1 VGIIHYLIIIL
12 LTPILLLLNF
22 RLLVFN
28 QNFYKMEFA
37 KLGVYENFD
46 SREVVNFEAKELIN
60 FYCCDSQLSPTFY
73 SQREILHLMDVK
85 NLINLVNLYLYV
97 LIWSALTCL
106 VYVIH
111 KKAFKFSAH
120 NLNVAALITIISIIS
135 LWFFSKL
142 NFDSIFVN
150 FHQLTFS
157 NNYWLL
163 PKEANLIKLFP
174 PQFFVDFANQVA
186 LQTITMAAII
196 LIISEVFKKKYA
208 AKKH

>member
-1 VGIIHYLIIIL
+1 
-12 LTPILLLLNF
+12 
-22 RLLVFN
+22 
-28 QNFYKMEFA
+28 MEFA
-37 KLGVYENFD
+37 KLGVYENFA
-46 SREVVNFEAKELIN
+46 SSEVVNFEARQLIN
-60 FYCCDSQLSPTFY
+60 FYCCDGELSPTFY
-73 SQREILHLMDVK
+73 SQREILHLVDVK
-85 NLINLVNLYLYV
+85 NLIKLVNLYLYV
-97 LIWSALTCL
+97 LIWAALTCMF
-106 VYVIH
+106 YVIH

-120 NLNVAALITIISIIS
+120 NLNMAALITFTSIFS

-150 FHQLTFS
+150 FHHLSFS

-186 LQTITMAAII
+186 LQTITMAEII

>member
-1 VGIIHYLIIIL
+1 M
-12 LTPILLLLNF
+12 
-22 RLLVFN
+22 FN
-28 QNFYKMEFA
+28 QNFYKMEFV
-37 KLGVYENFD
+37 KLEVYENFASSEIVD
-46 SREVVNFEAKELIN
+46 FEARQLIN

-85 NLINLVNLYLYV
+85 NLIKLVNLYLYV

-120 NLNVAALITIISIIS
+120 YLNVAALITITSIIA
-135 LWFFSKL
+135 LWLFSKL

-196 LIISEVFKKKYA
+196 LIVTEVVKKKYA

>member
-1 VGIIHYLIIIL
+1 MGIIHYLIIIL

-37 KLGVYENFD
+37 KLGVYESFA
-46 SREVVNFEAKELIN
+46 SSEVVNFEARQLIN
-60 FYCCDSQLSPTFY
+60 FYCCDGELSSTFY
-73 SQREILHLMDVK
+73 SQREILHLIDVK
-85 NLINLVNLYLYV
+85 NLIKLVNLYLYV
-97 LIWSALTCL
+97 LIWAALTCL
-106 VYVIH
+106 IYVIH
-111 KKAFKFSAH
+111 KKEFKFSAH
-120 NLNVAALITIISIIS
+120 NLNIASLITIVSIIT
-135 LWFFSKL
+135 LWLFSKL

-196 LIISEVFKKKYA
+196 LIISHLLTKRHVS
-208 AKKH
+208 KKH

>member
-1 VGIIHYLIIIL
+1 M
-12 LTPILLLLNF
+12 
-22 RLLVFN
+22 FN

-37 KLGVYENFD
+37 KLGVYENFA
-46 SREVVNFEAKELIN
+46 SSEVVNFEARQLIN
-60 FYCCDSQLSPTFY
+60 FYCCDGELSPTFY
-73 SQREILHLMDVK
+73 SQREISHLIDVK
-85 NLINLVNLYLYV
+85 NLIKLVNLYLYV

-120 NLNVAALITIISIIS
+120 NLNMAALITIISIIT
-135 LWFFSKL
+135 LWLFSKL

-163 PKEANLIKLFP
+163 SKEANLIKLFP
-174 PQFFVDFANQVA
+174 PQFFVDFANQIA

-196 LIISEVFKKKYA
+196 LIFSHLLTKRHVS
-208 AKKH
+208 KKH

>member
-1 VGIIHYLIIIL
+1 MGIIHYLIIIL

-37 KLGVYENFD
+37 KLGVYENF
-46 SREVVNFEAKELIN
+46 SSHEVVDFEARELIN

-73 SQREILHLMDVK
+73 SQREILHLVDVK
-85 NLINLVNLYLYV
+85 NLIKLVNLYLYV
-97 LIWSALTCL
+97 LIWAALTCM

-120 NLNVAALITIISIIS
+120 NLNMAALITITSIIT

-174 PQFFVDFANQVA
+174 PQFFLDFANQVA

-196 LIISEVFKKKYA
+196 LIISHLLTKRHA
-208 AKKH
+208 SKKH